1 MLLLCGTKARN
12 NSFPLEF
19 KLLETGNKDRQTF
32 GKEKHGL
39 STHLKQCGN
48 EDKNKTA

>member
-1 MLLLCGTKARN
+1 MLLLCETRARN

-19 KLLETGNKDRQTF
+19 KLLETGNKDRKTF

-39 STHLKQCGN
+39 STLARECEEKLVIML
-48 EDKNKTA
+48 